1 MVLEFL
7 AEGFEEIEALTPVDV
22 LRRAGFEVKT
32 AAVGSADATGKVVTG
47 SHGIPVTADMT
58 AEEAE
63 GCEIEAVILPGGMP
77 GAKNLDADPTVDRI
91 VRKAAA
97 DGKIVSAICA
107 APLVLGR
114 RGLLA
119 SKRATCFPG
128 FENELKDAE
137 VTGARTETD
146 GNVITACGMG
156 AATEFAL
163 ALLSKMKGEAAAE
176 EMRAAILAK

>member
-1 MVLEFL
+1 MFYCFL
-7 AEGFEEIEALTPVDV
+7 ADGFEETEALAPVDI
-22 LRRAGFEVKT
+22 LRRADIDVCT
-32 AAVGSADATGKVVTG
+32 VGVGGDVIRGAHNID
-47 SHGIPVTADMT
+47 VTADINIDDF
-58 AEEAE
+58 ELNEDIR
-63 GCEIEAVILPGGMP
+63 GVILPGGMP
-77 GAKNLDADPTVDRI
+77 GVKNLY
-91 VRKAAA
+91 A
-97 DGKIVSAICA
+97 DGRVLEAVRFCDKHGLYVCAICA
-107 APLVLGR
+107 APSIPGR
-114 RGLLA
+114 LGLLEG
-119 SKRATCFPG
+119 KRATCFPG